1 MPPVT
6 IRVMDCRKFGRE
18 TLVGTHSIHSLAPL
32 LIQSERQRR
41 EAKEVKEE
49 EANNDQ
55 MSAICESLEK
65 ICVDKRIS
73 YPD

>member
-32 LIQSERQRR
+32 IHQNDTDKGDQ
-41 EAKEVKEE
+41 
-49 EANNDQ
+49 NDDQ
-55 MSAICESLEK
+55 MSTFCESKKLINENK
-65 ICVDKRIS
+65 
-73 YPD
+73 